1 MKKAVLVATLCL
13 TVLLCLFA
21 SSVCAESGV
30 TDGQITIGMSTVLT
44 GPASFLGTSF
54 RTGAETYLKMV
65 NESGGV
71 QGRKIK
77 LIVYDDGYEPGR
89 TVPNVIKLITEDKV
103 FCLLGNVGTPTTM
116 AIKPIITQE
125 KVPLFAPFTGAEPLR
140 HPIVKYI
147 LNYRASYNQEAEEFI
162 KGMVDVLGFKKVGVF
177 FQDDAYGR
185 VVLESTRIALEKRG
199 LKPVVTGMY
208 KRNTEDIEEGL
219 SAIMAGKPE
228 AVVMVGTYGACG
240 KFIREGRQK
249 GFNPVYM
256 NVSFVGP
263 DKLAELLGKDGEGVV
278 VTNVVPPFYGETGQH
293 FEGVKEYLESLKK
306 YFPGTKPSFVGLEG
320 FLATKVFVEGL
331 KRAGVNVTRDS
342 FIKAVERIEDL
353 DIGAG
358 NRISFSEDNH
368 QGSQKI
374 YPTVIK
380 NGKYQLIR
388 DWSVLALHE
397 HPRGG
402 GQ

>member
-1 MKKAVLVATLCL
+1 MVMVAVCL
-13 TVLLCLFA
+13 TSLLCLFA
-21 SSVCAESGV
+21 LPGFAENGV
-30 TDGQITIGMSTVLT
+30 TEGQITVGMSTVLT
-44 GPASFLGTSF
+44 GPASFLGISF
-54 RTGAETYLKMV
+54 KSGAEAYLKMV

-71 QGRKIK
+71 HGRKIK

-89 TVPNVIKLITEDKV
+89 TVPNVTKLISEDRV

-140 HPIVKYI
+140 HPVVKYI
-147 LNYRASYNQEAEEFI
+147 LNYRASYNQEAEAFI
-162 KGMVDVLGFKKVGVF
+162 KGMVDVLGYKKIGVF

-185 VVLESTRIALEKRG
+185 VVLEGTRIALEKRG
-199 LKPVVTGMY
+199 LKTVATGMY

-219 SAIMAGKPE
+219 TAIMGGKPE

-240 KFIREGRQK
+240 KFIREGKQK

-263 DKLAELLGKDGEGVV
+263 DKLAELLGKDGEGEV
-278 VTNVVPPFYGETGQH
+278 VTNVVPSFYGDAAQNYA
-293 FEGVKEYLESLKK
+293 GVREYLNSMKK
-306 YFPGTKPSFVGLEG
+306 HFPGTKPSFVGLEG

-331 KRAGVNVTRDS
+331 KRAGKELTRES
-342 FIKAVERIEDL
+342 FIKAVEGIKDL

-358 NRISFSEDNH
+358 NKISFSEDNH
-368 QGSQKI
+368 QGSQQV
-374 YPTVIK
+374 YPTVIR
-380 NGKYQLIR
+380 NGRYQLIK
-388 DWSVLALHE
+388 DWGAL
-397 HPRGG
+397 
-402 GQ
+402 